1 MKSIK
6 RILSLILLGAMMM
19 SLLTLTSCDRAEPE
33 IIRDEKYTTYKNYSY
48 GKNKRQVFDL
58 CLPTGASGELGL
70 VFYIHGGAWG
80 SGDKD
85 VHAGDIKTWAE
96 RGYAAASLSYRY
108 ADGKI
113 TVDDILDDINSCL
126 VAVLALAAV
135 EGVELTGVL
144 LAGGSAGGHLAQI
157 YAYKMYETAPIAP
170 VAVVSYAGPAD
181 LTDGNFYVAEGD
193 LRNSLDKALS
203 NISGA
208 KIKSGEYEPHKEKLA
223 YASPITY
230 VSEHSAP
237 TLICHGTLDDVVP
250 VSNAYTLAK
259 TLEEHGVLYD
269 LIIFENSGH
278 GLEADPE
285 CSERANAL
293 FIEYAEKYLARKK

>member
-1 MKSIK
+1 MKTLK
-6 RILSLILLGAMMM
+6 RIASLILLVALLA
-19 SLLTLTSCDRAEPE
+19 SALTLTSCDRAEPE
-33 IIRDEKYTTYKNYSY
+33 IIRGEQYTTYKNHSY
-48 GKNKRQVFDL
+48 GKGKRQVFDL
-58 CLPTGASGELGL
+58 CLPTGATGELGL
-70 VFYIHGGAWG
+70 VLFIHGGAWG

-85 VHAGDIKTWAE
+85 VHEGDIKTWAE

-126 VAVLALAAV
+126 AAISVLAAT
-135 EGVELTGVL
+135 EGVELTGAIL
-144 LAGGSAGGHLAQI
+144 GGGSAGGHLAQI
-157 YAYKMYETAPIAP
+157 YAYKMYDVAPILP
-170 VAVVSYAGPAD
+170 VAVISYAGARDLAD
-181 LTDGNFYVAEGD
+181 PNFYLGEGD

-203 NISGA
+203 NISGT
-208 KIKSGEYEPHKEKLA
+208 KIKNGDFKPHTEKLA

-230 VSEHSAP
+230 VGENSVP

-250 VSNAYTLAK
+250 VSNAYTLARK
-259 TLEEHGVLYD
+259 LEEYGIEYD

-278 GLEADPE
+278 GLEADSE

-293 FIEYAEKYLARKK
+293 FIEYAEKYLTKKK